1 MYQRGK
7 HMPRKENKKILMPF
21 LMAWSLLFGSFAMA
35 DDKDDVMAL
44 LGAYIETE
52 SDLAAQSKLMS
63 EDRVYIIGAPAV
75 RVTDNVANMRLQL
88 LGEKRR
94 KTLDPGGLYMA
105 TVEDQIV
112 RVYGDAA
119 VASFRRSLIW
129 RPSAEGVRNGS
140 SNNTARQVVTVVM
153 AKIDGDWK
161 IVHTHI
167 SAG

>member
-1 MYQRGK
+1 MIRD
-7 HMPRKENKKILMPF
+7 KIQSAF
-21 LMAWSLLFGSFAMA
+21 HLMAVLALFAAPMANA
-35 DDKDDVMAL
+35 DDMDDVIAL
-44 LGAYIETE
+44 IDAYIETE
-52 SDLAAQSKLMS
+52 GDLSEQGKLMS
-63 EDRVYIIGAPAV
+63 EDRVYIVGSPAM
-75 RVTDNVANMRLQL
+75 RQTDNLANMKLQL

-94 KTLDPGGLYMA
+94 NTLNPGGLYMA
-105 TVEDQIV
+105 TMEDPII

-119 VASFRRSLIW
+119 VASFRRNLIW

-140 SNNTARQVVTVVM
+140 SNNTARQLVSVVM